1 MKDIQGVEIRK
12 PAKIMQICMYE
23 CMLKERKLKS
33 FIESLKKLRYFCVA
47 IQNLRKTFFQLLIPG
62 N

>member
-1 MKDIQGVEIRK
+1 
-12 PAKIMQICMYE
+12 MYV
-23 CMLKERKLKS
+23 CMLTERKLKS